1 MSSDRDAKHTGRI
14 GGLIA
19 WSRNGADTMLSPALK
34 GFAAR
39 FEREVDPAGIL
50 PPEERAKRADRARRA
65 WMLQLAA
72 RSAAVRREGKT
83 APAGSSAGT
92 VEEVADDRGEP
103 RTTG

>member
-1 MSSDRDAKHTGRI
+1 MDERNAKYTGRI
-14 GGLIA
+14 GGLTA

-34 GFAAR
+34 GFMAR
-39 FEREVDPAGIL
+39 FEREVDPMGIL

-72 RSAAVRREGKT
+72 RSAAARRVGKT

-92 VEEVADDRGEP
+92 VEEVAVDAGEP
-103 RTTG
+103 QRPG